1 MLSFRR
7 LLKREPLWAIAALWP
22 LALLAPIAPGLPPSA
37 TNSLPWRQEIVL
49 ALLLCITL
57 ALLARRAIQ
66 TGAWSST
73 LRRTELFTLLPLT
86 LFFLWSAASL
96 LWSVSVFPALHHT
109 FVWGAY
115 LLFFLLMGRAAKRPR
130 LIRASIIT
138 LAVVI
143 CIISI
148 SSAIEFWGA
157 SVLLIRTSTGL
168 GEPLAVALPLFT
180 MLALNLRRPR
190 AAMFCGVT
198 AVLAWLTVLQS
209 LERAPA
215 IGAGVGLLI
224 LAVASLF
231 KRQWRPR
238 SLKRVMI
245 LLLFLG
251 AVTAIQ
257 TLPSP
262 ATEKRQSPLIRLQNT
277 TADDPNTR
285 ARFLCWAAGL
295 EMWSKR
301 PLTGVGANNYDT
313 AFPEARAQFSAEHP
327 ESGLVAMNEDLL
339 VERAHNE
346 YIQILA
352 ELGAVGFTLFIVFCV
367 ALLIAAWRAL
377 RRAQSPLALA
387 GVCSLVAFALSS
399 GASSVSFRWMGSG
412 LLFFFAAALVLH
424 FSVSHS
430 PRPDKTLN
438 LAPIFM
444 RTATATALALS
455 LLMFCGR
462 GAQATN
468 SVLQGMAGSAPSKE
482 RAEQLYRQ
490 ALAWNPYDAPTHFNF
505 GTWLYLNGRPGE
517 AVPLLR
523 YAVERGY
530 NSSVCYAYLAA
541 AEAGANELQAAE
553 QTLAQAVR
561 VYPRSIFLRVRHAT
575 AIAEVGGT
583 EEANEEYAS
592 ALALNS
598 RMARAWR
605 QLICFGRKAAK
616 AAAFYD
622 KSIAMSG
629 ELSPESC
636 IFAVLDEN
644 ERRQPVAV
652 LEENL
657 SLSAAT
663 H

>member
-1 MLSFRR
+1 MLSLRR
-7 LLKREPLWAIAALWP
+7 LLQREPLWAISALWP

-49 ALLLCITL
+49 ALLLCMTL
-57 ALLARRAIQ
+57 VLLARRAIK

-73 LRRTELFTLLPLT
+73 LRRTELFALLPLT

-115 LLFFLLMGRAAKRPR
+115 LLFFLIMGRAAKRPR
-130 LIRASIIT
+130 LIRASITT

-143 CIISI
+143 CIIGI

-157 SVLLIRTSTGL
+157 SVLIIRTSTGL

-190 AAMFCGVT
+190 AAIFCGVT

-224 LAVASLF
+224 LAIASIF
-231 KRQWRPR
+231 KREWRPR
-238 SLKRVMI
+238 SLKRVVI

-251 AVTAIQ
+251 AATALQ

-262 ATEKRQSPLIRLQNT
+262 ATENRPSPLIRLQKT
-277 TADDPNTR
+277 SADDPNTR
-285 ARFLCWAAGL
+285 ARFLCWAVGL

-327 ESGLVAMNEDLL
+327 ESGLIAMNEDLL

-367 ALLIAAWRAL
+367 ALLIAAWHAL
-377 RRAQSPLALA
+377 RRARSPLALA

-424 FSVSHS
+424 FSASRTRS
-430 PRPDKTLN
+430 DKAFN
-438 LAPIFM
+438 LAPNFM
-444 RTATATALALS
+444 RTATATALVLS

-482 RAEQLYRQ
+482 RAAQRYLQ

-505 GTWLYLNGRPGE
+505 GTWLYLNDRASE
-517 AVPLLR
+517 AVPHLR

-541 AEAGANELQAAE
+541 AEAGANDLQAAE

-561 VYPRSIFLRVRHAT
+561 VYPRSVFLRVRHAT
-575 AIAEVGGT
+575 AIAEAGRT
-583 EEANEEYAS
+583 EEANAEYAS

-598 RMARAWR
+598 RIARAWR

-622 KSIAMSG
+622 KSIAPSG

-657 SLSAAT
+657 SLSAAAR
-663 H
+663 